1 MVSNNEEENQNS
13 FISKLERASKL
24 SESPEVR
31 ALLQDALK
39 EIGVRRNETF
49 GLQSTSILDIF
60 ERQRLEN
67 QYKDLYDNA
76 PVGYHSLNSDG
87 FIAQIN
93 NIHLAWLGYSKEEVV
108 GKLHATD
115 ILTKDARIGFEERF
129 EAIKRTGVSGSSESR
144 LLRKDGS
151 EFPVLLGVS
160 AIYDMAGQ
168 FISTR
173 TVVWDISEKKKL
185 EEELLKTSEK
195 LFQANAEKNTFIGIA
210 SHDLQNPITAVAMS
224 AELLTKTGANLT
236 EIQRKLL
243 KNIRSST
250 DRMRYIVTNILTINR
265 IERGILSSDWQS
277 VNLKS
282 LIWDI
287 VNRYL
292 IFANRKHIDVILLI
306 DEKISWD
313 IWTEPNYL
321 TQAVEN
327 LLSNAIKFSE
337 INKTINIELQK
348 REKHVDIIIA
358 DEGQGIK
365 EEEMGRVFGKF
376 QKLSAKP
383 TGGEISTG
391 LGLSVAKEFV
401 EILRGRITFQSTWG
415 IGTIFTI
422 TLPIEG
428 ILIKNSEG

>member
-1 MVSNNEEENQNS
+1 MVSNNEEKNLHS
-13 FISKLERASKL
+13 FVSKLERASEL
-24 SESPEVR
+24 SESAEVR

-39 EIGVRRNETF
+39 EIGVRRNEPADLRHSETV
-49 GLQSTSILDIF
+49 GLKSTSILDIF

-67 QYKDLYDNA
+67 QFKDLYDNA

-93 NIHLAWLGYSKEEVV
+93 NIHLEWLGYSKEEVV

-115 ILTKDARIGFEERF
+115 ILASEMRIGFEARF
-129 EAIKRTGVSGSSESR
+129 EAIKRTGASGSSESK

-151 EFPVLLGVS
+151 EFPVLLSVS
-160 AIYDMAGQ
+160 AIYDALGQ
-168 FISTR
+168 FVSTR
-173 TVVWDISEKKKL
+173 TVVWDITEKKKL

-195 LFQANAEKNTFIGIA
+195 LFQANTEKNTFIGIA

-236 EIQRKLL
+236 DIQHKLL

-265 IERGILSSDWQS
+265 IERGIVSSDWQS

-282 LIWDI
+282 LVWDI

-292 IFANRKHIDVILLI
+292 IFANRKHIEIIQII
-306 DEKISWD
+306 DEKTNWD

-365 EEEMGRVFGKF
+365 EEEMGRVF
-376 QKLSAKP
+376 
-383 TGGEISTG
+383 EI
-391 LGLSVAKEFV
+391 
-401 EILRGRITFQSTWG
+401 GRASCR
-415 IGTIFTI
+415 
-422 TLPIEG
+422 ERV
-428 ILIKNSEG
+428 